1 MLLGRRLTRG
11 SFPVWIL
18 TMLLAGVTIV
28 GLGWLGPQRG
38 PELSGPPVPWWVLA
52 IAFGLAEVFVIHVR
66 IGRDA
71 QSLSLSEIPLVI
83 GLAYAAPSAL
93 VLAQVVGI
101 GAALTLHRRQAPIRT
116 AFNLAQRSATTTL
129 AIGLFAALHAELGSS
144 WPAVW
149 LAATL
154 ATVAADV
161 VSAILINLA
170 IILSEGGGRLF
181 DQVVG
186 SGTIFTVANTALALV
201 AVMIMSVDRFGL
213 ILVAVPT
220 VITFLAARAFSDL
233 QRKHEELVS
242 LQRSMQLAE
251 VSLDLDH
258 MLPAL
263 LDHIREM
270 FHADVAELVLWP
282 EQPGGDHLATRSGP
296 GDDRS
301 VLQPEAMAPD
311 RGVWA
316 RIASEREGV
325 LLARPIRNTAL
336 AEYYGGR
343 GIVDAIVVPMLS
355 DGDVAG
361 MLTVANRLGEF
372 ATFHEHDLRLLQVL
386 ANHVSVSVRNGRLV
400 EELGTALEH
409 ERNVAKLKD
418 DFVGTISHELRT
430 PLTNVQ
436 GYVKTLLNQSVS
448 LSSDER
454 QEFLSSADRQ
464 AERLKVLIE
473 DLLFTSHLETAE
485 PRVAPESLHLGDLI
499 DRIVRDRA
507 GPDRIGRIALSVPRD
522 LPVVRTREEDVSRLI
537 GNLVD
542 NALKYSPPEASV
554 RVQTRLESVGVRV
567 SVRDEGPGVPPDEQE
582 RIFDR
587 FYQVDHG
594 PTRRVGGAGM
604 GLYICK
610 RAAEALGARVW
621 LERSG
626 PRGSIFCAW
635 LPFDVPAD
643 LDGTRSSEHARLASS
658 VA

>member
-1 MLLGRRLTRG
+1 MLRRHRLTRG
-11 SFPVWIL
+11 PLPVWIL
-18 TMLLAGVTIV
+18 TGLLAAATVV
-28 GLGWLGPQRG
+28 GLDRLAQHGPQLPG
-38 PELSGPPVPWWVLA
+38 PSVPWWVLA

-83 GLAYAAPSAL
+83 GLAYVAPSAL
-93 VLAQVVGI
+93 ILAQVVGV
-101 GAALTLHRRQAPIRT
+101 GAALTFHRRQTPIRT
-116 AFNLAQRSATTTL
+116 AFNLAQRSTTATL
-129 AIGLFAALHAELGSS
+129 AIALFAVLHAQLGSS
-144 WPAVW
+144 WPAIWV
-149 LAATL
+149 AAGL

-161 VSAILINLA
+161 LSALLINLA
-170 IILSEGGGRLF
+170 IMLSEGGARPL

-186 SGTIFTVANTALALV
+186 WGTVFVVVNTALALV

-213 ILVAVPT
+213 ILIAAPAV
-220 VITFLAARAFSDL
+220 VTFLAARAVAQL

-251 VSLDLDH
+251 GSLDLEH

-263 LDHIREM
+263 LDHVRDM
-270 FHADVAELVLWP
+270 FRADIAELVLWP
-282 EQPGGDHLATRSGP
+282 EEPGGDHLVTRSGP
-296 GDDRS
+296 GDSGCILR
-301 VLQPEAMAPD
+301 PEAIAPN

-316 RIASEREGV
+316 RVASEREGV

-336 AEYYGGR
+336 AEYYAGR
-343 GIVDAIVVPMLS
+343 GIIDAIVVPMLS

-361 MLTVANRLGEF
+361 MLTVANRIGEF
-372 ATFHEHDLRLLQVL
+372 ATFDEDDLRLLQVL
-386 ANHVSVSVRNGRLV
+386 ANHVSVSVRNSRLV
-400 EELGTALEH
+400 EELGAALEH
-409 ERNVAKLKD
+409 ERTVAKLKD

-436 GYVKTLLNQSVS
+436 GYVKTLLNPSVS
-448 LSSDER
+448 LSADER
-454 QEFLSSADRQ
+454 EEFLSAADRQ
-464 AERLKVLIE
+464 AERLKLLIE
-473 DLLFTSHLETAE
+473 DLLFTSNIETSE
-485 PRVAPESLHLGDLI
+485 PRVAPRLLPLGELI

-507 GPDRIGRIALSVPRD
+507 GPGRIERIELSVSPD
-522 LPVVRTREEDVSRLI
+522 LPVVRTRDEDVSRLI

-542 NALKYSPPEASV
+542 NALKYSPADVPV
-554 RVQTRLESVGVRV
+554 RVQTRVESVGVRV
-567 SVRDEGPGVPPDEQE
+567 SVTDGGPGIPPDEQE

-621 LERSG
+621 LERSDPG
-626 PRGSIFCAW
+626 GSTFCAW

-643 LDGTRSSEHARLASS
+643 RNSAGNGQLGLASS

>member
-1 MLLGRRLTRG
+1 L
-11 SFPVWIL
+11 PVWIL
-18 TMLLAGVTIV
+18 TGLLAAITVV
-28 GLGWLGPQRG
+28 GLDRFAHQG
-38 PELSGPPVPWWVLA
+38 PELPGPSVPWWVLA

-83 GLAYAAPSAL
+83 GLAYAAPPAL
-93 VLAQVVGI
+93 ILAQVVGV
-101 GAALTLHRRQAPIRT
+101 GAALTLHRRQTPIRT
-116 AFNLAQRSATTTL
+116 AFNLAQRSTTATL
-129 AIGLFAALHAELGSS
+129 AIALFAVLHAQLGSS
-144 WPAVW
+144 WPAIW
-149 LAATL
+149 IAAVL

-161 VSAILINLA
+161 VSALLINLA
-170 IILSEGGGRLF
+170 IMLSEGGARPL
-181 DQVVG
+181 DQVLG
-186 SGTIFTVANTALALV
+186 WGTVFVVVNTALALV

-213 ILVAVPT
+213 ILIAAPAV
-220 VITFLAARAFSDL
+220 VTFLAARAVAQL

-251 VSLDLDH
+251 GSLDLEH
-258 MLPAL
+258 MVPTL
-263 LDHIREM
+263 LDHVRDM
-270 FHADVAELVLWP
+270 FRADIAELVLWP
-282 EQPGGDHLATRSGP
+282 EEPGGDHLVTRSGP
-296 GDDRS
+296 GDGGCILR
-301 VLQPEAMAPD
+301 PEAFAPD

-316 RIASEREGV
+316 RVASEREGV

-336 AEYYGGR
+336 AEYYAGR
-343 GIVDAIVVPMLS
+343 GIIDAIVVPMLS

-372 ATFHEHDLRLLQVL
+372 ATFDDDDLRLLQVL
-386 ANHVSVSVRNGRLV
+386 ANHVSVSVRNSRLV
-400 EELGTALEH
+400 EELGAALEH
-409 ERNVAKLKD
+409 ERTVAKLKD

-436 GYVKTLLNQSVS
+436 GYVKTLLNPAVA
-448 LSSDER
+448 LSADER
-454 QEFLSSADRQ
+454 EEFLSAADRQ
-464 AERLKVLIE
+464 AERLKLLIE
-473 DLLFTSHLETAE
+473 DLLFTSNIETSE
-485 PRVAPESLHLGDLI
+485 PRVAPRLVPIGELI

-507 GPDRIGRIALSVPRD
+507 GPGRIERIELSVSPD
-522 LPVVRTREEDVSRLI
+522 LPVVRTRDEDVSRLI

-542 NALKYSPPEASV
+542 NALKYSPVDVPV
-554 RVQTRLESVGVRV
+554 RVQTRVESVGVRV
-567 SVRDEGPGVPPDEQE
+567 SVRDGGPGIPPDEQE

-621 LERSG
+621 LERSDPG
-626 PRGSIFCAW
+626 GSTFCAW

-643 LDGTRSSEHARLASS
+643 RDSPGSGQPGLASS

>member
-1 MLLGRRLTRG
+1 MPRRRRFTSGPL
-11 SFPVWIL
+11 PVWIL
-18 TMLLAGVTIV
+18 TGLLAAITIV
-28 GLGWLGPQRG
+28 GLDRLAQHG
-38 PELSGPPVPWWVLA
+38 PELPGPSVPWWVLA

-93 VLAQVVGI
+93 ILAQVVGV
-101 GAALTLHRRQAPIRT
+101 GAALTLHRRQTPIRT
-116 AFNLAQRSATTTL
+116 AFNLAQRSTTATL
-129 AIGLFAALHAELGSS
+129 AIVLFGALHAQLGSS
-144 WPAVW
+144 WPAIWV
-149 LAATL
+149 AAGL

-161 VSAILINLA
+161 VSALLINLA
-170 IILSEGGGRLF
+170 IMLSEGGARPL

-186 SGTIFTVANTALALV
+186 WGTVFVVVNTALALV

-213 ILVAVPT
+213 ILIAAPAV
-220 VITFLAARAFSDL
+220 VTFLAARAVAQL

-251 VSLDLDH
+251 GSLDMEH

-263 LDHIREM
+263 LDHVRDM
-270 FHADVAELVLWP
+270 FHADIAELVLWP
-282 EQPGGDHLATRSGP
+282 EEPGGDHLVTRSGP
-296 GDDRS
+296 GDGGCI
-301 VLQPEAMAPD
+301 LQPEAVAPD

-316 RIASEREGV
+316 RVASEREGV
-325 LLARPIRNTAL
+325 LLARPIRNSAL
-336 AEYYGGR
+336 AEYYAGR
-343 GIVDAIVVPMLS
+343 GIIDAIVVPMLS

-372 ATFHEHDLRLLQVL
+372 ATFDEDDLRLLQVL
-386 ANHVSVSVRNGRLV
+386 ANHVSVSVRNSRLV
-400 EELGTALEH
+400 EELGAALEH
-409 ERNVAKLKD
+409 ERTVAKLKD

-436 GYVKTLLNQSVS
+436 GYVKTLLNPAVA
-448 LSSDER
+448 LSADER
-454 QEFLSSADRQ
+454 EEFLSAADRQ
-464 AERLKVLIE
+464 AERLKLLIE
-473 DLLFTSHLETAE
+473 DLLFTSNIETSE
-485 PRVAPESLHLGDLI
+485 PRVAPRLLPIGELI

-507 GPDRIGRIALSVPRD
+507 GPGRIERIELSVSPD
-522 LPVVRTREEDVSRLI
+522 LPIVRTRDEDVSRLI

-542 NALKYSPPEASV
+542 NALKYSPVDVPV
-554 RVQTRLESVGVRV
+554 RIQTRVESVGVRV
-567 SVRDEGPGVPPDEQE
+567 SVRDEGPGIPPDEQE

-621 LERSG
+621 LERSDPG
-626 PRGSIFCAW
+626 GSTFCAW

-643 LDGTRSSEHARLASS
+643 RDSAGSGQLGLASS